1 MRTFIR
7 RTTIATAA
15 LMLLSAS
22 TIASAKDTLAV
33 TVNTATGAPIIV
45 NNGQAAGTI
54 QLFYTVNAQ
63 QFQTGFFATFNID
76 WSTVLSSQATKY
88 GTGIDFALKQDQQG
102 GHVRFVAS
110 PSNFLLTS
118 AGESGTSQ
126 VSVYIANDKDG
137 NAPPSADGTT
147 LVGNLKLDA
156 GSKVG
161 SVTSVQV
168 HILLAHPT
176 ACLKVFNFVTDQDM
190 QIGVLDTMNVGVHTN
205 GAKAGLVKASQPG
218 QFSDNV
224 LVSNGCATAES
235 FDLRVTLDANF
246 STNPAGNP
254 GNAVHAY
261 TAAGDFDPTSFAALL
276 TATSTAHQQNL
287 CLQNMTVAP
296 GASLLVTVHSA
307 VKDGLAAA
315 SLPEDREFHFWAT
328 LYEAVNGNCM
338 GEPKMAAAPN
348 PASFTL
354 PFTVNGN

>member
-7 RTTIATAA
+7 RTTIAT

-22 TIASAKDTLAV
+22 SIAAAKDSLAV
-33 TVNTATGAPIIV
+33 TVTTATGSPIIV
-45 NNGQAAGTI
+45 HNGQASGTI

-63 QFQTGFFATFNID
+63 QFQNGLFATFNID
-76 WSTVLSSQATKY
+76 WTTVLSRVATNY
-88 GTGIDFALKQDQQG
+88 GTGINFELTQDQQG
-102 GHVRFVAS
+102 GHVRFVTS

-118 AGESGTSQ
+118 AGQNGTSQ

-137 NAPPSADGTT
+137 NAPPSVDGTT

-168 HILLAHPT
+168 HIVLAHPT
-176 ACLKVFNFVTDQDM
+176 ACLKVYNFVTDQDM
-190 QIGVLDTMNVGVHTN
+190 LVGVLDTANVAVHTN
-205 GAKAGLVKASQPG
+205 GPKAGLVKGSQPG

-224 LVSNGCATAES
+224 LVANGCATAES

-261 TAAGDFDPTSFAALL
+261 KAAGEFDPTTFAALL

-296 GASLLVTVHSA
+296 GASLLVTVHSE

-315 SLPEDREFHFWAT
+315 SLPADREFHFWAS
-328 LYEAVNGNCM
+328 LYDSINGGCM
-338 GEPKMAAAPN
+338 GEPKVAAAPN